1 MSNPVIVAT
10 LTAALLFATPKPKP
24 APQPAPASGLPATLA
39 KLDAA
44 STKFKSAQADFH
56 KDDFLFA
63 FKDHTPSAG
72 RVYIIRSGSSVEAGF
87 LISGKSGRIAT
98 YKGGVLKDYT
108 PGPANCYNKID
119 SSQNKG
125 KTESF
130 LTLGFGGSGTE
141 LAKNWTITDL
151 GPETVEGVKTEKLDL
166 VSKDPGVRQNFSKV
180 TLWMD
185 LDRDV
190 SIKQQFFAAAT
201 GDINTATYTNIHLNS
216 KVDTKPFEI
225 KGNACK

>member
-1 MSNPVIVAT
+1 MRLRSPSP
-10 LTAALLFATPKPKP
+10 LPR
-24 APQPAPASGLPATLA
+24 PAPAPGLPTTLA

-44 STKFKSAQADFH
+44 SAKFKNAQADFH
-56 KDDFLFA
+56 KDEFLA
-63 FKDHTPSAG
+63 AINDHTPSVG
-72 RVYIIRSGSSVEAGF
+72 RVYFTRSGSSAEAGF
-87 LISGKSGRIAT
+87 RIDGKGARIAT
-98 YKGGVLKDYT
+98 YKDGILKDYT
-108 PGPANCYNKID
+108 PGPANCYSKFD

-141 LAKNWTITDL
+141 LAKSWTITDQ

-166 VSKDPGVRQNFSKV
+166 VSNDPGVRKNFSKV

-190 SIKQQFFAAAT
+190 SIKQQFFAAGT
-201 GDINTATYTNIHLNS
+201 GDINTATYTNIKLNG

-225 KGNACK
+225 KGNICK